1 MYLSYR
7 FYNDPNEPLRPCG
20 ALTHERTLAD
30 AFGELAK
37 EGKVVMHRLFRRGAS
52 EQLRGTTERILVARK
67 KWAGFLE
74 ELDGI
79 TVGKSKEYG
88 ATLDRTRRIWMKYT
102 IRINTEA
109 EAAHDNERNGNTPTV
124 ESLLVDTAKWY
135 VTHCTMVGKEHNPTP
150 EKLQRFRVEQFLL
163 PDMPEEKLLEHYRTH
178 PPPAW
183 YALGV
188 NSDGVE
194 IAGPDEPIT
203 PPLEYIRPTWKD
215 ACGRIPQEQM
225 FTAWLEEFAAEVAV
239 AVDRYANDPE
249 LPHAFAGLVE
259 ELQQFKP
266 ATFEAK
272 GLRTELEGMARGMAF
287 LGAMDR
293 QRERLVRKLEGI
305 VLPSNCEE
313 HKPGMNRDEAAL
325 LNILGGDRRI
335 LTAFDHLLKEL
346 RITDK
351 EGNYIRAHNERSLV
365 LACLD
370 AACGKHGRTEVPT
383 NGLEVPLNKYV
394 PRLRALRCRG
404 WRTFKTNAGNETR
417 YKREFD
423 QARAILEN
431 MRQ

>member
-1 MYLSYR
+1 MYLRHY
-7 FYNDPNEPLRPCG
+7 FYNDPNEPLPPRG
-20 ALTHERTLAD
+20 ALTDGRTLAD

-37 EGKVVMHRLFRRGAS
+37 EGKAVLHALFRTGLS
-52 EQLRGTTERILVARK
+52 EKLPMFYRRLVALKRLR
-67 KWAGFLE
+67 GFLE
-74 ELDGI
+74 EQAGTTFGNTKD
-79 TVGKSKEYG
+79 YG
-88 ATLDRTRRIWMKYT
+88 ATLDRTRRTWMKYT
-102 IRINTEA
+102 VRINTEE
-109 EAAHDNERNGNTPTV
+109 EAAHEHERNGYTPSV
-124 ESLLVDTAKWY
+124 EHLLGQTANWY
-135 VTHCTMVGKEHNPTP
+135 PRHCAMEGMECNPTP
-150 EKLQRFRVEQFLL
+150 TKLQRFRVEQFLL

-313 HKPGMNRDEAAL
+313 HKPGMNRDGAAL
-325 LNILGGDRRI
+325 HNILGGDMRI
-335 LTAFDHLLKEL
+335 LTAFDHLLIEL
-346 RITDK
+346 RITDM

-370 AACGKHGRTEVPT
+370 AACMKYERTEVPT

-394 PRLRALRCRG
+394 PRLDASRCRG
-404 WRTFKTNAGNETR
+404 WRTFKTTAGNETR

-423 QARAILEN
+423 QAWAILEN